1 MIAAQ
6 HTQIKSPGRREA
18 AGALYQYYYL
28 DVAGVVEDFLW
39 LLPLFALL
47 LLPLLCDFVAGAGVE
62 VAVSAAVGAADFGA
76 SAAIEAAAKPKLN
89 NAVVIRVAD
98 LFMRT
103 PNGGI

>member
-6 HTQIKSPGRREA
+6 PAKKSPGHREA

-28 DVAGVVEDFLW
+28 DVAGAVEDFLW
-39 LLPLFALL
+39 LLLLPLL
-47 LLPLLCDFVAGAGVE
+47 LLPLFVLLVFAAGAGVA

-76 SAAIEAAAKPKLN
+76 SAAIEAAARPKLN
-89 NAVVIRVAD
+89 KAVVIRVAD